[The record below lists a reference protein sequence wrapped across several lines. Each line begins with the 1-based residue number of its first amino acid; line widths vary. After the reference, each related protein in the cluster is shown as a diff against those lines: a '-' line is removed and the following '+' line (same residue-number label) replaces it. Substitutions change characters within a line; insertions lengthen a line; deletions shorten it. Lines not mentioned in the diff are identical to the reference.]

1 MAARLSLLCKNGGPG
16 LIVLRQYGL
25 IGYLRNYKE
34 EIDVIEQKPSDV
46 VFDDLRI
53 HDPFPALLVG
63 ALIDFV
69 DVR

>member
-1 MAARLSLLCKNGGPG
+1 M
-16 LIVLRQYGL
+16 LRQYGL

-53 HDPFPALLVG
+53 HDPFPALLVRT
-63 ALIDFV
+63 LIDLL
-69 DVR
+69 DLR